1 MFKPVLVLFLLAGVL
16 LAAQFSYADEAEQP
30 MIIKTVSGKVNKTD
44 WVGSTM
50 IVRWFQPNGSYDEIS
65 IKVTKKTKIYK
76 GGKPL
81 SFAAINIWDD
91 VSVKYYDDP
100 SDFGPLRA
108 VAVNVV
114 SS

>member
-1 MFKPVLVLFLLAGVL
+1 MHRVGLFLLAGVL
-16 LAAQFSYADEAEQP
+16 LIAPFSYADEDEQP

-65 IKVTKKTKIYK
+65 IKINKKTSIYK
-76 GGKPL
+76 GGDPL

-91 VSVKYYDDP
+91 VNVRYYDDP
-100 SDFGPLRA
+100 KDFGPLMA
-108 VAVNVV
+108 LAINVV
-114 SS
+114 SH